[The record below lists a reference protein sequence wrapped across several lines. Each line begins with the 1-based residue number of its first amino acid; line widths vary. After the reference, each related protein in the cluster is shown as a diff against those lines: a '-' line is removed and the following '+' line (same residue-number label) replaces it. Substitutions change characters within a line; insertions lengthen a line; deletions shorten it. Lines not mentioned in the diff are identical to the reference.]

1 VRDTP
6 PEFRR
11 FVDAQYRRLS
21 PGLSERERKHR
32 ITERFY
38 GREFADR
45 VFPASPMEGGKI
57 QAMTDR
63 TPTGKDRHLWEKAA
77 AKSLQGESP
86 DSLAWRTPEGLTVK
100 PLYTAED
107 LQGLPY
113 ADTLPGLEPFVR
125 GPQPTMYTVR
135 PWTIRQYAG
144 FSTAEESNAFFR
156 EALAGGGQGVSVAFD
171 LATHRGY
178 DSDHPR
184 VVGDVGK
191 AGVAIDSVEDMKVL
205 FDRIP
210 LDKVS
215 VSMTMNGAVL
225 PVLAGYVVAA
235 EEQGVA
241 QDRLNGTIQNDILK
255 EFMVRNTYIY
265 PPAPSMRIV
274 GDIIEYTTGRMPKF
288 NSISISGYHMQ
299 EAGATQALELAFT
312 LADGKEYVKA
322 ALARGMDVDEFAGR
336 LSFFFC
342 VGMNF
347 YLEIA
352 KLRAAR
358 LLWWRIMKG
367 FAPKSPRS
375 MMLRTH
381 VQTSG
386 WSLTE
391 QDPYN
396 NVVRTAIEAMAAV
409 FGGTQSLHTNSF
421 DEAIALPSDFS
432 SRIARNTQLILQE
445 ETHIPAVVD
454 PWAGSYLMEN
464 LTQQMADAAW
474 KIIEEVDAMGGMT
487 KAVESG
493 WAKLKIEASAAEKQ
507 ARIDRG
513 EDVIVG
519 VNKYR
524 LATEPP
530 VATREV
536 DNTAV
541 REAQVK
547 RLAEVRAKRDPK
559 ALEQALAAI
568 TEAAASGTGNLLD
581 LAIKAVR
588 ARATVGEVSMAME
601 KVWGRYRASTQRVS
615 GVYGA
620 AFQKDAGWN
629 ELQGE
634 IERFATDEG
643 RRPRIMVAKLG
654 QDGHDRGA
662 KVVATAFADLGFDVD
677 IGPLFQ
683 TPEEC
688 ARQAIENDVHGL
700 GVSTLAA
707 GHKTLV
713 PALIAE
719 LRKQGAGDI
728 VVFVGGVIPAQ
739 DYAFLEQAGVRG
751 IFGPGTPI
759 SDCAN
764 KVLREIRAAL
774 GGKRVRAA

>member
-1 VRDTP
+1 MADGNPTSKDL
-6 PEFRR
+6 RR
-11 FVDAQYRRLS
+11 WEQAA
-21 PGLSERERKHR
+21 
-32 ITERFY
+32 
-38 GREFADR
+38 GR
-45 VFPASPMEGGKI
+45 
-57 QAMTDR
+57 
-63 TPTGKDRHLWEKAA
+63 
-77 AKSLQGESP
+77 SLQDGSLE
-86 DSLAWRTPEGLTVK
+86 SLAWHTPEGITLK
-100 PLYTAED
+100 PLYTAAD
-107 LQGLPY
+107 LAGLPHT
-113 ADTLPGLEPFVR
+113 DTLPGFEPFVR
-125 GPQPTMYTVR
+125 GPQATMYAAK

-144 FSTAEESNAFFR
+144 FSTAEESNAFYR
-156 EALAGGGQGVSVAFD
+156 RNLAAGQQGVSVAFD

-191 AGVAIDSVEDMKVL
+191 AGVAIDSVEDVKIL
-205 FDRIP
+205 FDGIP

-225 PVLAGYVVAA
+225 PVLAGYIVAA

-241 QDRLNGTIQNDILK
+241 QERLSGTIQNDILK

-274 GDIIEYTTGRMPKF
+274 GDIIDYTARAMPKF

-299 EAGATQALELAFT
+299 EAGANQALELAFT

-347 YLEIA
+347 YLEVA

-358 LLWWRIMKG
+358 LLWWRIMKAFG
-367 FAPKSPRS
+367 PKSPRS

-396 NVVRTAIEAMAAV
+396 NVVRTAVEAMAAV

-432 SRIARNTQLILQE
+432 ARIARNTQLILQE
-445 ETHIPAVVD
+445 ETHIPSVVD
-454 PWAGSYLMEN
+454 PWAGSYLMER
-464 LTQQMADAAW
+464 LTQEMADKAW
-474 KIIEEVDAMGGMT
+474 TIIEEVDAMGGMT
-487 KAVESG
+487 PAVESG
-493 WAKLKIEASAAEKQ
+493 WAKLRIEASAAEKQ

-524 LATEPP
+524 LEEEAPIE
-530 VATREV
+530 TREV
-536 DNTAV
+536 DNSAV
-541 REAQVK
+541 REAQLR
-547 RLAEVRAKRDPK
+547 RLKEVRARR
-559 ALEQALAAI
+559 EQKEVDTALAAI
-568 TEAAASGTGNLLD
+568 TDAAKAGSGNLLE
-581 LAIKAVR
+581 LSIKAMR

-601 KVWGRYRASTQRVS
+601 KVWGRYKANTQRVS

-620 AFQKDAGWN
+620 AFGQDAGWR
-629 ELQGE
+629 ELQTE
-634 IERFATDEG
+634 IERFAAEEG
-643 RRPRIMVAKLG
+643 RRPRILVAKLG

-683 TPEEC
+683 TPEEG
-688 ARQAIENDVHGL
+688 ARQAIENDVHGI

-728 VVFVGGVIPAQ
+728 VVFVGGVVPAQ
-739 DYAFLEQAGVRG
+739 DYQFLEQAGVRG
-751 IFGPGTPI
+751 IFGPGSVI
-759 SDCAN
+759 SDCAK
-764 KVLREIRAAL
+764 KVLREIRAAR
-774 GGKRVRAA
+774 GSKRALAA